1 VHGRFLYFNF
11 FNFSWKLY
19 IFVCMLWAYEIRI
32 STKTVNLR
40 RLEFKKSLLLLKIEP
55 GVPTSGRVHSGRPPG
70 GIAVGGQRPTSN
82 SERRRQFED
91 VSLSGL

>member
-1 VHGRFLYFNF
+1 MKSVYQRRPLI
-11 FNFSWKLY
+11 L
-19 IFVCMLWAYEIRI
+19 RI
-32 STKTVNLR
+32 
-40 RLEFKKSLLLLKIEP
+40 LEFKSSLLLKIEP

-70 GIAVGGQRPTSN
+70 GIEVGGQRPTSN